1 MDYSLPGSSARNPPG
16 QNTGVCHHFLLQV
29 YEAYMLVNL
38 FVFLMYLSFVT
49 AVPDRTEEWEG
60 KLFFPI
66 NKLLKC
72 NEQKKNAMN

>member
-1 MDYSLPGSSARNPPG
+1 
-16 QNTGVCHHFLLQV
+16 
-29 YEAYMLVNL
+29 MLVNL

-72 NEQKKNAMN
+72 NELRVVNT